1 MRIRTPFRALC
12 TATAAIA
19 TLVATAPIA
28 TAETITVTDI
38 AGRTV
43 EVEKDPSAIVL
54 GEGRMIY
61 SIAMLDREDP
71 FARVAGWKN
80 DMILY
85 DPDAYDKYSA
95 AFPGAEDV
103 PRLGSPYSDEWNLES
118 VISLGT
124 EVVFM
129 NLESLAQA
137 RQSGIIGKL
146 EEAGI
151 ATVFIDFRQAPTQN
165 TVPSIQLMGR
175 ILDKRDAADAFS
187 DFYQAEMK
195 RIYAEVQEI
204 PADDRPVVFIE
215 SAAGYSPGECCETF
229 GSANLGRLVELAG
242 GRHWGSEKLPGVRG
256 QVSLEAI
263 FADDPDVIIG
273 TGANWTDANPSTTA
287 VLFGYDASES
297 MVQERLGNLAA
308 RDGWSELSAV
318 KNGRFHSIYHQ
329 FYNSPYHFVAMQV
342 FAKWMYPDR
351 FADLDPEATMK
362 ELHERFLPI
371 DYSGEFWGTLESGA

>member
-1 MRIRTPFRALC
+1 MRTRISRVLC

-19 TLVATAPIA
+19 SFAATAPIA

-43 EVEKDPSAIVL
+43 EVEKDPSSIVL

-80 DMILY
+80 DMILF
-85 DPDAYDKYSA
+85 DPDAYEKYA
-95 AFPGAEDV
+95 AKFPAARDI

-129 NLESLAQA
+129 NLGSLAQA

-151 ATVFIDFRQAPTQN
+151 ATVFIDYRQQPTQN

-175 ILDKRDAADAFS
+175 ILDKRGNADAFS

-204 PADDRPVVFIE
+204 PAEDRPVVFIE
-215 SAAGYSPGECCETF
+215 NAAGYSPGECCRTY

-242 GRHWGSEKLPGVRG
+242 GRNWGSEKLPGTRG
-256 QVSLEAI
+256 DVSLEAL
-263 FADDPDVIIG
+263 FSDDPDVIIG
-273 TGANWTDANPSTTA
+273 TGANWTDANPETTA
-287 VLFGYDASES
+287 VLFGYDAGES
-297 MVQERLGNLAA
+297 MVQDRLANLAD
-308 RDGWSELSAV
+308 RDGWPELSAV
-318 KNGRFHSIYHQ
+318 KNGHFHSVWHQ
-329 FYNSPYHFVAMQV
+329 FYNSPYHFVAMQA

-351 FADLDPEATMK
+351 FADLDPDATMQA
-362 ELHERFLPI
+362 LHDRFLPI